1 MATLT
6 IELPQHQPQTAFN
19 LRRWTEV
26 LADPGLARIEGRIET
41 DRRQR
46 HHRAPD
52 HGAHPRNT

>member
-41 DRRQR
+41 DR
-46 HHRAPD
+46 HGHIITLPPPAPS
-52 HGAHPRNT
+52 HGSF